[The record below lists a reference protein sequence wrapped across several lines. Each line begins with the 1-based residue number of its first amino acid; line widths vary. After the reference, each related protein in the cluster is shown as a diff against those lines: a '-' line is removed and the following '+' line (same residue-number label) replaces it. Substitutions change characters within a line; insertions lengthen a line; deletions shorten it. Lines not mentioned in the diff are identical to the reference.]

1 MGKSSLIIVLGFM
14 VVFGS
19 IQRRLYQKSLDAA
32 DNFIEDYERVAA
44 RNIAN
49 SATDL
54 ALHRLAADNTWA
66 GCTDES
72 FFGGTYS
79 VVIQDSTEDASLSSD
94 QLQLI
99 CSSQAG
105 EVSDTVRVVLERES
119 QIPAPP
125 AAMGVGGGS
134 VSYDFG
140 GAAFK
145 VDGRDTNPDGT
156 PGPGPDMPGLTV
168 ANSSDSAAAVAAL
181 PNPNVIDG
189 AGGTPSIGV
198 STDIPD
204 LSDLAAWFR
213 DRADLDLPG
222 GSYDSATWGTLESPY
237 IVYIEGDITLTG
249 TSTGAGVLIVEGSLT
264 LSGNSSWSGMIIV
277 FGDTVTLAGAI
288 GNPTVHGA
296 LLVQAENA
304 TLDITGSASL
314 TYSSYAIESVQENL
328 SNSNIYQVVSW
339 WE

>member
-14 VVFGS
+14 VVFAS
-19 IQRRLYQKSLDAA
+19 IQRRLCQRSLDAA
-32 DNFIEDYERVAA
+32 ENFIDDYERVAA

-54 ALHRLAADNTWA
+54 ALHRLAANNTWA

-79 VVIQDSTEDASLSSD
+79 VAIQDSTEDASLSSD

-105 EVSDTVRVVLERES
+105 EVSDTVRVVLKRES

-125 AAMGVGGGS
+125 AAMGFSGDDIT
-134 VSYDFG
+134 YNFG
-140 GAAFK
+140 GTSFS
-145 VDGRDTNPDGT
+145 VDGHDTNPDGT

-168 ANSSDSAAAVAAL
+168 ADSSDSAAAVAAL
-181 PNPNVIDG
+181 SDTSQISG
-189 AGGTPSIGV
+189 AGGSPSIGL

-204 LSDLAAWFR
+204 LSYLGGWFR
-213 DRADLDLPG
+213 NRADFDLPG
-222 GSYDSATWGTLESPY
+222 GIYDSFTWGTLESPC
-237 IVYIEGDITLTG
+237 IVYIDGDAVLTG
-249 TSTGAGVLIVEGSLT
+249 TTSGAGVLIVEGNLEFRGECEW
-264 LSGNSSWSGMIIV
+264 LGMVIV
-277 FGDTVTLAGAI
+277 FGSTVTLSASV
-288 GNPTVHGA
+288 GNPSIYGA
-296 LLVQAENA
+296 LLMQADTA
-304 TLDITGSASL
+304 TLDIQGNVSL
-314 TYSSYAIESVQENL
+314 AYSSYAIESVQQNL
-328 SNSNIYQVVSW
+328 SNSNVYQVVSW